1 MSMGIDSEHRGK
13 MARLLF
19 AAPKSGSGKTMA
31 VCGLIEIL
39 KRRGL
44 KVSAVKCGP
53 DYIDPMFHRSV
64 LGVPSGNI
72 DTFFTEKETTRYLL
86 QKRMENVDFTVM
98 EGVMG
103 YYDGLGG
110 QSDAASTYEIAK
122 VTETPVVLVVD
133 GKGASVS
140 LAALIKGIAD
150 YRKDSNIQGILL
162 NRVAGAFY
170 PRLKELIERECG
182 IAVVGFLPEMKDLE
196 VPSRHLGL
204 AAPEELEDFGAWL
217 DRVAAE
223 MEKNV
228 DPDMLLAIGAK
239 APDLKG
245 CGPAIPVLPGKVRI
259 GVARDEAFSFY
270 YTENLELLCRM
281 GAELVEFSPLHDR
294 ELPPQLDGLL
304 LGGGY
309 PENYAREL
317 EQSGEVRE
325 AVRALCEKG
334 IPCLAECGG
343 FLYLQQMLEPAGH
356 QAAAGNLSAP
366 ENQAVME
373 DQTTSAS
380 FSMAGAL
387 PGKGFP
393 TGRLCRFGYIQVET
407 CSPGILGDAGQLFKG
422 HEFHYWDSTE
432 NGSDCVAAKP
442 MGGKP
447 YSCMVHTAHM
457 AAGFPHLYYYSNP
470 QAVFGFMQCCLR
482 YQAQRRAQEHWDGIA
497 KPIDGLGLLESYVAK
512 LCRIAAN
519 PAPPDI
525 KKRALLVLCGDHGVV
540 AEGVTQCGSE
550 VTKIVAANLAG
561 NRSTVNIMAKCAG
574 VDVYAID
581 AGIKGI
587 DCPEKKLMPGI
598 VVDRKLGEGCGNIA
612 REAAMTVEQCRRAL
626 QAGQELVKELKEK
639 GYTIIATGEMGIG
652 NTTPTSALAALFLG
666 EKPETVTGRGAG
678 LNEEGLRKKREAVRL
693 ACERAVLKGLKDP
706 LELLA
711 EAGGFEIAMMSGVF
725 LGGVRY
731 GIPIVADGA
740 ISAVAALAASKLDTR
755 VPDFLL
761 ASHVSG
767 EPTGQLALK
776 ALGAEAILRGR
787 MHLGEGTG
795 AVALFP
801 LLDMAVEVYARMGSY
816 EDYDIEAYER
826 MQSKSGQTIF
836 DNGSA
841 GAK

>member
-1 MSMGIDSEHRGK
+1 
-13 MARLLF
+13 
-19 AAPKSGSGKTMA
+19 
-31 VCGLIEIL
+31 
-39 KRRGL
+39 
-44 KVSAVKCGP
+44 
-53 DYIDPMFHRSV
+53 
-64 LGVPSGNI
+64 
-72 DTFFTEKETTRYLL
+72 
-86 QKRMENVDFTVM
+86 
-98 EGVMG
+98 
-103 YYDGLGG
+103 
-110 QSDAASTYEIAK
+110 
-122 VTETPVVLVVD
+122 
-133 GKGASVS
+133 
-140 LAALIKGIAD
+140 
-150 YRKDSNIQGILL
+150 
-162 NRVAGAFY
+162 
-170 PRLKELIERECG
+170 
-182 IAVVGFLPEMKDLE
+182 
-196 VPSRHLGL
+196 
-204 AAPEELEDFGAWL
+204 WL
-217 DRVAAE
+217 DRVAEE
-223 MEKNV
+223 MDKNV
-228 DPDMLLAIGAK
+228 DLDMLLAIGAK
-239 APDLKG
+239 APQIKRS
-245 CGPAIPVLPGKVRI
+245 GPVIPVLPGKVRI

-317 EQSGEVRE
+317 EQTGEVRE

-343 FLYLQQMLEPAGH
+343 FLYLQQMLETAGH
-356 QAAAGNLSAP
+356 QAVL
-366 ENQAVME
+366 EN
-373 DQTTSAS
+373 QTTSES
-380 FSMAGAL
+380 FSMAGVL

-407 CSPGILGDAGQLFKG
+407 CSPGILGDAGQLIKG

-432 NGSDCVAAKP
+432 NGSDCMAAKP
-442 MGGKP
+442 VGGKP

-482 YQAQRRAQEHWDGIA
+482 YQAQRQAQEHWDGIA

-519 PAPPDI
+519 PAPPNI

-550 VTKIVAANLAG
+550 VTRIVADNLAK

-574 VDVYAID
+574 VDVYTID
-581 AGIKGI
+581 AGIRGI
-587 DCPEKKLMPGI
+587 DYPEKTLMPGI

-612 REAAMTVEQCRRAL
+612 REAAMTVEQCRKAL
-626 QAGQELVKELKEK
+626 QVGQELVGELKEK

-666 EKPETVTGRGAG
+666 EGPETVTGRGAG
-678 LNEEGLRKKREAVRL
+678 LNEEGLRKKLEAVRL
-693 ACERAVLKGLKDP
+693 ACERAVQKGLKDP

-731 GIPIVADGA
+731 GIPIVVDGA
-740 ISAVAALAASKLDTR
+740 ISAVAALVASKLDTR

-761 ASHVSG
+761 ASHVSE

-776 ALGAEAILRGR
+776 ALGVEAILHGR

-801 LLDMAVEVYARMGSY
+801 LLDMAVEVYARMGNF

-826 MQSKSGQTIF
+826 IP
-836 DNGSA
+836 
-841 GAK
+841 

>member
-1 MSMGIDSEHRGK
+1 

-31 VCGLIEIL
+31 ACGLIEVL

-53 DYIDPMFHRSV
+53 DYIDPMFHRRV

-72 DTFFTEKETTRYLL
+72 DTFFTDVETTRYLL
-86 QKRMENVDFTVM
+86 RKRMEDADITVM

-140 LAALIKGIAD
+140 LAALIRGIAE
-150 YRKDSNIQGILL
+150 YRTDSNIRAVLL
-162 NRVAGAFY
+162 NRVSGAFY
-170 PRLKELIERECG
+170 PRLRELIERECG
-182 IAVVGFLPEMKDLE
+182 IPVAGFMQELKDLE
-196 VPSRHLGL
+196 VLSRHLGL
-204 AAPEELEDFGAWL
+204 TMPEEMEGFGVWL
-217 DRVAAE
+217 GRVAEE

-228 DPDMLLAIGAK
+228 DIDMLLAIGER
-239 APDLKG
+239 APEIGGD
-245 CGPAIPVLPGKVRI
+245 GPDIPVLPQKVRI

-270 YTENLELLCRM
+270 YTENLELLRRM

-309 PENYAREL
+309 PENYAGEL
-317 EQSGEVRE
+317 EQAAEIRE
-325 AVRALCEKG
+325 AVRKLCGKG

-343 FLYLQQMLEPAGH
+343 FLYLQQALETAEAVPAGERTSKH
-356 QAAAGNLSAP
+356 ESAP
-366 ENQAVME
+366 APAE
-373 DQTTSAS
+373 S
-380 FSMAGAL
+380 FRMSGVL
-387 PGKGFP
+387 PGRGFS

-407 CSPGILGDAGQLFKG
+407 CSPGLFGDSGQLLKG

-432 NGSDCVAAKP
+432 NGADCVAAKP
-442 MGGKP
+442 VGGKP
-447 YSCMVHTAHM
+447 YPCMVHTAHM

-470 QAVFGFMQCCLR
+470 HAIFSFMQGCLR

-497 KPIDGLGLLESYVAK
+497 KPIDGLGLLEAYVTK
-512 LCRIAAN
+512 LCGIAAN

-525 KKRALLVLCGDHGVV
+525 RKRALLVLCGDHGVV

-561 NRSTVNIMAKCAG
+561 GCSTVNIMAKCAG

-581 AGIKGI
+581 AGIDGP
-587 DCPEKKLMPGI
+587 DYPEKKLAPGA
-598 VVDRKLGEGCGNIA
+598 VVDRKVGKGCGNIA
-612 REAAMTVEQCRRAL
+612 REAAMTAEQCRKAL
-626 QAGQELVKELKEK
+626 QTGQDLAGELKEM

-652 NTTPTSALAALFLG
+652 NTTPTSALAALLLG
-666 EKPETVTGRGAG
+666 EEPETVTGRGAG
-678 LNEEGLRKKREAVRL
+678 LDEEGLRKKREAVRL
-693 ACERAVLKGLKDP
+693 ACERAARKGLKSP

-711 EAGGFEIAMMSGVF
+711 EAGGFEIAMMAGVF
-725 LGGVRY
+725 LGGVRH
-731 GIPIVADGA
+731 GIPVVMDGA
-740 ISAVAALAASKLDTR
+740 ISTVAALAASKLDPR
-755 VPDFLL
+755 VPDYLL

-767 EPTGQLALK
+767 EPTGQMALQ
-776 ALGAEAILRGR
+776 ALGAEAVLHGR

-795 AVALFP
+795 AIALFP
-801 LLDMAVEVYARMGSY
+801 LLDMAVEVYACMGSFD
-816 EDYDIEAYER
+816 DYDIEAYER
-826 MQSKSGQTIF
+826 M
-836 DNGSA
+836 
-841 GAK
+841 

>member
-1 MSMGIDSEHRGK
+1 MDMDSENK
-13 MARLLF
+13 KKTARLLI

-31 VCGLIEIL
+31 VCGLIEVL

-44 KVSAVKCGP
+44 RVSAVKCGP

-72 DTFFTEKETTRYLL
+72 DTFFTEEETTRYLL
-86 QKRMENVDFTVM
+86 QKRMENADFTVL

-122 VTETPVVLVVD
+122 VTKTPVVLVVD

-140 LAALIKGIAD
+140 LAALIKGIAE
-150 YRKDSNIQGILL
+150 YRKDSNIRGILL
-162 NRVAGAFY
+162 NRVRAAFY
-170 PRLKELIERECG
+170 PGLKELIERECK
-182 IAVVGFLPEMKDLE
+182 IPVTGFLPEMKDLE

-204 AAPEELEDFGAWL
+204 TAPEEMKNFNVWL
-217 DRVAAE
+217 DTVAVE

-228 DPDMLLAIGAK
+228 DMDMLLAIGKK
-239 APDLKG
+239 APEIG
-245 CGPAIPVLPGKVRI
+245 GNGPIIPTLPQKVRI

-270 YTENLELLCRM
+270 YAENLELLCEM

-294 ELPPQLDGLL
+294 ELPPRLDGLL

-317 EQSGEVRE
+317 EQAGEIRE
-325 AVRALCEKG
+325 AVRELCEKG

-343 FLYLQQMLEPAGH
+343 FLYLQQMLET
-356 QAAAGNLSAP
+356 AGNQATAENQSAP
-366 ENQAVME
+366 ENQAMSGM
-373 DQTTSAS
+373 QTDTGNRAVTENQAAAKSCR
-380 FSMAGAL
+380 MAGVL
-387 PGKGFP
+387 PGKGFS

-407 CSPGILGDAGQLFKG
+407 CSSGILGDAGQLLKG

-432 NGSDCVAAKP
+432 NGTDCMAVKP
-442 MGGKP
+442 VGGKSYP
-447 YSCMVHTAHM
+447 CMVHTAHM

-482 YQAQRRAQEHWDGIA
+482 YQAGRKAQEHWDSIA
-497 KPIDGLGLLESYVAK
+497 KPIDGLGLLEGYVTK
-512 LCRIAAN
+512 LCKVAAN

-550 VTKIVAANLAG
+550 VTKIVAANLAEG
-561 NRSTVNIMAKCAG
+561 RSTVNIMAKCAG
-574 VDVYAID
+574 ADVYVID
-581 AGIKGI
+581 AGIEGAVY
-587 DCPEKKLMPGI
+587 PEKELAPGT
-598 VVDRKLGEGCGNIA
+598 VVDRKVGKGCKNIA
-612 REAAMTVEQCRRAL
+612 REAAMTVEQCRKAL
-626 QAGQELVKELKEK
+626 QTGQELVGELKEK

-652 NTTPTSALAALFLG
+652 NTTPTSALASLFLG
-666 EKPETVTGRGAG
+666 KEPETVTGRGAG
-678 LNEEGLRKKREAVRL
+678 LSEDGLRKKREAVRL
-693 ACERAVLKGLKDP
+693 ACERAVRKELRDP
-706 LELLA
+706 AALLA

-731 GIPIVADGA
+731 GIPIVIDGV
-740 ISAVAALAASKLDTR
+740 ISAVAALAASKLDVR
-755 VPDFLL
+755 VTDFLL
-761 ASHVSG
+761 ASHISE
-767 EPTGQLALK
+767 EPAGQLALET
-776 ALGAEAILRGR
+776 LGAEAILHGR

-801 LLDMAVEVYARMGSY
+801 LLDMAVEVYARMGSF

-826 MQSKSGQTIF
+826 MS
-836 DNGSA
+836 
-841 GAK
+841 

>member
-1 MSMGIDSEHRGK
+1 MGIDFEHRGK

-86 QKRMENVDFTVM
+86 QKRMENAEFTVM

-140 LAALIKGIAD
+140 LAALIKGIAE
-150 YRKDSNIQGILL
+150 YRTDSNIQGILL
-162 NRVAGAFY
+162 NRVTGAFY

-182 IAVVGFLPEMKDLE
+182 IAVVGFLPEMKDLK

-217 DRVAAE
+217 DRAAAE

-228 DPDMLLAIGAK
+228 DLDMLLAIGAK
-239 APDLKG
+239 APEMKG
-245 CGPAIPVLPGKVRI
+245 NGPAIPVLPGKVRI

-317 EQSGEVRE
+317 EQSVEVRE
-325 AVRALCEKG
+325 AVRELCEKG

-343 FLYLQQMLEPAGH
+343 FLYLQQMLE
-356 QAAAGNLSAP
+356 AAGNQAVV
-366 ENQAVME
+366 ENQTAAE
-373 DQTTSAS
+373 S
-380 FSMAGAL
+380 FSMAGVL

-407 CSPGILGDAGQLFKG
+407 CSPGILGDAGQCLKG

-442 MGGKP
+442 MGGKTYP
-447 YSCMVHTAHM
+447 CMVHTAYM

-497 KPIDGLGLLESYVAK
+497 KPIDGLGLLEGYVAK

-550 VTKIVAANLAG
+550 VTRIVADNLAED
-561 NRSTVNIMAKCAG
+561 RSTVNIMAKCAG

-581 AGIKGI
+581 AGIKGT
-587 DCPEKKLMPGI
+587 DYPGKKLMPGI
-598 VVDRKLGEGCGNIA
+598 VVDRKLGQGCGNIA
-612 REAAMTVEQCRRAL
+612 REAAMTVEQCRKAL
-626 QAGQELVKELKEK
+626 QAGQELVGELKEK

-666 EKPETVTGRGAG
+666 EEPEAVTGRGAG
-678 LNEEGLRKKREAVRL
+678 LDEEGLRKKRETVRL
-693 ACERAVLKGLKDP
+693 ACERAVQKGLQDP

-711 EAGGFEIAMMSGVF
+711 EAGGYEIVMMSGVF

-731 GIPIVADGA
+731 GIPIVVDGA

-776 ALGAEAILRGR
+776 ALGAEAILHGR

-801 LLDMAVEVYARMGSY
+801 LLDMAVEVYARMGSF

-826 MQSKSGQTIF
+826 IHSKSGQVIF
-836 DNGSA
+836 GSDPA
-841 GAK
+841 GA